1 MDDLVILVTGAV
13 IGIVAFNLVMLG
25 LKKKDN

>member
-1 MDDLVILVTGAV
+1 MGDLVILLTGAIV
-13 IGIVAFNLVMLG
+13 GIVVFNLVMLG